1 MKKILNSNDNYYQF
15 AQRLILS
22 APSFEKEMN
31 WASQFRFYRLVGER
45 EIIGT
50 NLLIEHRKREYKAN

>member
-22 APSFEKEMN
+22 APSFEKRDE
-31 WASQFRFYRLVGER
+31 LGES
-45 EIIGT
+45 IS
-50 NLLIEHRKREYKAN
+50 LL